1 VGVLVVPAA
10 QVEQAVRAVMVVLQV
25 RDPAVAAVLV
35 AVRFLKLT
43 FFPAA
48 RGEGD
53 TVLPLVRRLRA
64 VRIMPVILVQVV
76 QVVRR
81 E

>member
-10 QVEQAVRAVMVVLQV
+10 QVEQAVRAVTVARLVH
-25 RDPAVAAVLV
+25 DPAVAAVLV
-35 AVRFLKLT
+35 LVRFLNLT
-43 FFPAA
+43 FIPAA
-48 RGEGD
+48 LVEGD

-64 VRIMPVILVQVV
+64 VPPPAGQVMAG

>member
-10 QVEQAVRAVMVVLQV
+10 QVEQAVRAVMVARLVH
-25 RDPAVAAVLV
+25 DPAVAAVLV

-48 RGEGD
+48 LVEGD
-53 TVLPLVRRLRA
+53 TVLPLVRRLRVVQVA
-64 VRIMPVILVQVV
+64 VMPVMAG